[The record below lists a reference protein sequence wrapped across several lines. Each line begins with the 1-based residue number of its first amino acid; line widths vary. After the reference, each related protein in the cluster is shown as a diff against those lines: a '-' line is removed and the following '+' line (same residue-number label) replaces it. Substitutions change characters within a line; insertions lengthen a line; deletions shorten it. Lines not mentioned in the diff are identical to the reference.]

1 MKREREEEE
10 AGGAAMSPSL
20 AGGSSAARVSLLGR
34 AMESPSGFPSLRAP
48 SPIVRAMRTRLDP
61 PPPPLAAAPAP
72 PPPPPPPLPQ
82 IIPGKRRR
90 GRPRNCDRL
99 PPPPGFLPTPRA
111 RAPPPTPAAHGEASC
126 DESFFPLYFCSF
138 KNGGKKR
145 WFAEIWF
152 VVVDRARP
160 IGWAPATRAHNRC
173 GRGMLYAWCFTCL
186 FLASLVSS
194 VQSSFLPAN

>member
-10 AGGAAMSPSL
+10 VGGAAMSPSL
-20 AGGSSAARVSLLGR
+20 AGGSSAARVSLFGR

-138 KNGGKKR
+138 KNGGKKKGDLLKFGSSL
-145 WFAEIWF
+145 WTGHGQLGGLQPLVLTIDVGEVCYMLGAS
-152 VVVDRARP
+152 
-160 IGWAPATRAHNRC
+160 PA
-173 GRGMLYAWCFTCL
+173 
-186 FLASLVSS
+186 SS
-194 VQSSFLPAN
+194 